1 MENYDIAKD
10 KYVSIYMSMYLNVS
24 FNYLSNIN
32 SKFVM
37 RFDYHDNFFNR
48 MRIFFISKR
57 MRNLNHSFEI

>member
-37 RFDYHDNFFNR
+37 RFDYHDNFLNR
-48 MRIFFISKR
+48 MRIFLKVR
-57 MRNLNHSFEI
+57 E

>member
-1 MENYDIAKD
+1 
-10 KYVSIYMSMYLNVS
+10 MYLNVS

-57 MRNLNHSFEI
+57 MRNLNHSFEIKKKFICTRKIYK

>member
-1 MENYDIAKD
+1 
-10 KYVSIYMSMYLNVS
+10 MYLNVS

-57 MRNLNHSFEI
+57 MRNLNHSFEIKKNLFVPEKYINK